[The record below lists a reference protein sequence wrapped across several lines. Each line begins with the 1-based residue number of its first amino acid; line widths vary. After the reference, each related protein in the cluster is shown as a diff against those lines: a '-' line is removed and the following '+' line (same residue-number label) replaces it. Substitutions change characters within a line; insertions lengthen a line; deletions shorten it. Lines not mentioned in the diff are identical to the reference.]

1 MKILIFGG
9 SGMLG
14 HKLNQLWKEK
24 FEVIT
29 TLRKGF
35 SEYERF
41 NIFERDKVIENV
53 EIEQIKTVQEIVE
66 KQKPDVIVNAIGII
80 KQLPSAKNTVK
91 TLWINSIFPH
101 QLAEISEQNN
111 SRLITISTDCVF
123 DGKKGNYTE
132 EDIPNAIDLYGQS
145 KHLGEV
151 VEGNALTIRTSIIG
165 RELQTCYGLVEW
177 FLSNEG
183 RKVNGFSKAIF
194 SGFPTCVF
202 ANILEEII
210 TKHKGLKGLHHI
222 SSEPIN
228 KLDLLKLIKNA
239 YKSNIEIVEFSDF
252 EIDRSLDSTKFK
264 EKTNFQLQD
273 WETMV
278 NQMATD
284 STPYDD
290 WK

>member
-9 SGMLG
+9 GGMLG
-14 HKLNQLWKEK
+14 HKLNQMWRDK
-24 FEVIT
+24 FEILT

-35 SEYERF
+35 FEYERF
-41 NIFERDKVIENV
+41 NIFEREKVIENV
-53 EIEQIKTVQEIVE
+53 EIEQIDRVYQIIEDH
-66 KQKPDVIVNAIGII
+66 KPDVIVNAIGII

-91 TLWINSIFPH
+91 TLWVNSIFPH
-101 QLAEISEQNN
+101 QLAEIAEKNN

-123 DGKKGNYTE
+123 DGKKGNYAE
-132 EDIPNAIDLYGQS
+132 ADIPNAIDLYGQS

-151 VEGNALTIRTSIIG
+151 VDGNALTIRTSIIG
-165 RELQTCYGLVEW
+165 RELQTRYGLVEW

-202 ANILEEII
+202 ANILEKII
-210 TKHKGLKGLHHI
+210 TNHKDLSGLYHI

-228 KLDLLKLIKNA
+228 KLKLLKLIKNA
-239 YKSNIEIVEFSDF
+239 YKLNIEIVEFSDF

-264 EKTNFQLQD
+264 EKTNFKFQG
-273 WETMV
+273 WEAMIS
-278 NQMATD
+278 QMAKD